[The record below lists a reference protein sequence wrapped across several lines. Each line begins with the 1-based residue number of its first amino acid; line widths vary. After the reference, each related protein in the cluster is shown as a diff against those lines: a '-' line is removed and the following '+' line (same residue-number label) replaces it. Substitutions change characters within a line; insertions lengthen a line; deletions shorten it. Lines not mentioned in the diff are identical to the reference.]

1 MTSLSPGAE
10 TILVAPEY
18 ELSNHIAENKARR
31 LPAGLSDYASEENWH
46 RINERLGVAPELHPK
61 KKWRA
66 ILKLPNKRN
75 DILGM
80 WFDKKEQPMKWP
92 DEKKTELMTILLLA
106 AGEPKTPE
114 EPEKGLYLAYMVYD
128 RAHVLK
134 PSRPD
139 NQIGRVNVLLRV
151 TFHVLVRLIQRGRL
165 LSDDGEISYIRLLKL
180 LGEIQNLAEEEY
192 DQRTTFPAEFKV
204 TFMGFT
210 FVVAAVADTATMT
223 LVTVYP
229 SNN

>member
-1 MTSLSPGAE
+1 MTSLSPGEE

-18 ELSNHIAENKARR
+18 ELSTHIAETKARR
-31 LPAGLSDYASEENWH
+31 LLAGLSDYASEENWH
-46 RINERLGVAPELHPK
+46 RINEKLGVAPGLHPK

-66 ILKLPNKRN
+66 ILKLPTKRN
-75 DILGM
+75 DIIGM

-92 DEKKTELMTILLLA
+92 DEKKTDLMTILLLA
-106 AGEPKTPE
+106 AGEPKTRE

-139 NQIGRVNVLLRV
+139 NQIGRVNVLLKV

-165 LSDDGEISYIRLLKL
+165 LSVDGEIDYMRLLML
-180 LGEIQNLAEEEY
+180 LGEVQNVAEDEY
-192 DQRTTFPAEFKV
+192 DRLTSFPADIKV
-204 TFMGFT
+204 DLMGFT
-210 FVVAAVADTATMT
+210 FVVKAVADTATMT